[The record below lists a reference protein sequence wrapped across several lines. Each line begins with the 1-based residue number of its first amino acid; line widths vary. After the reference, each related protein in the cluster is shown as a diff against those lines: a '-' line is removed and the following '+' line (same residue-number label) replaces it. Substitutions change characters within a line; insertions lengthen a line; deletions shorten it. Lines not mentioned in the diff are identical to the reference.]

1 MNTLPI
7 ILTGDRPT
15 GSLHLGHYVG
25 SLRQRVALQQDHQ
38 QYVLIADL
46 QGLTDNGSNP
56 QKIRD
61 NIPQVLADYL
71 AVGIDPTLTT
81 ICLQSA
87 LPALAELT
95 VLYMNI
101 VTVARVERNP
111 TVKNEIAQKGFTR
124 SLPVGF
130 MAYPIS
136 QAADITAFKAEMVPV
151 GDDQLPMIEQTNEIV
166 HKMNSLFSS
175 PVLRPCQALL
185 SDTGRLPGIDGSAKM
200 SKSLGNT
207 LLLSAS
213 EETIHRAVSAMY
225 TDPNHLK
232 ISDPGKI
239 EGNVVFTWLDAFHP
253 DKAKVAAMKAHYQQG
268 GLGDRVCKNELETCL
283 QELIAPIRERRA
295 TFIAD
300 KGMLMELL
308 KKGSE
313 RAHEVTQKT
322 LQEVKRGLVCHAIPG
337 IIRHQRCPAA
347 MTQTDSHQSRCHQH
361 WKTPADAASRFP
373 GAATSPASLRGRL
386 S

>member
-1 MNTLPI
+1 
-7 ILTGDRPT
+7 
-15 GSLHLGHYVG
+15 
-25 SLRQRVALQQDHQ
+25 
-38 QYVLIADL
+38 
-46 QGLTDNGSNP
+46 
-56 QKIRD
+56 
-61 NIPQVLADYL
+61 
-71 AVGIDPTLTT
+71 
-81 ICLQSA
+81 
-87 LPALAELT
+87 
-95 VLYMNI
+95 
-101 VTVARVERNP
+101 
-111 TVKNEIAQKGFTR
+111 
-124 SLPVGF
+124 
-130 MAYPIS
+130 
-136 QAADITAFKAEMVPV
+136 MVPV

-322 LQEVKRGLVCHAIPG
+322 LQEVKRGLGLPTLFR

-361 WKTPADAASRFP
+361 WKTPADAASRFQVLP
-373 GAATSPASLRGRL
+373 HRQLRCAGVFL
-386 S
+386 N